1 MATWYVYQNNVQT
14 GPVSEDQL
22 SGMGLTPATLVWRE
36 GMEQWQPAGQVP
48 ELSFL
53 FEAPAGEGSSFTTT
67 PPPSPGAEAYA
78 GTRQYQCTRRS
89 AISGRA
95 RRSAISECP
104 RRILST
110 RRCLHTRL
118 RQGQDHSRNPGHTPW
133 FLRCAVFLSRQNR
146 SRDTDYRALIRHLWY
161 LESADIRTGHCHAH
175 NVSGTV

>member
-1 MATWYVYQNNVQT
+1 MATWYVYQNNVRT

-22 SGMGLTPATLVWRE
+22 SGMGLTPATPVWRE

-67 PPPSPGAEAYA
+67 PLPRPEQRLMPEPDSISTHPAE
-78 GTRQYQCTRRS
+78 RN
-89 AISGRA
+89 IRA
-95 RRSAISECP
+95 RKAVSNIRMPPAHPIHP
-104 RRILST
+104 QVLTYPPPART
-110 RRCLHTRL
+110 RP
-118 RQGQDHSRNPGHTPW
+118 QPESRHTPW

-161 LESADIRTGHCHAH
+161 PESADIRTGHCHAH